1 MSVQQY
7 DTAPE
12 KASKNRLRLWLKLL
26 KTTNLIEDEL
36 RRRLRN
42 EFDRT
47 LPRFDV
53 MSALD
58 RNPDGLK
65 MSEIS
70 RLLQVSNG
78 NVTGIVDRLVKD
90 GLAERCNVPND
101 RRASRVHLTQKGRHE
116 FVSLADEHEKWV
128 DELLGCFDEKEVAIL
143 FRLMDKIQKEAS
155 E

>member
-1 MSVQQY
+1 MSLGQN
-7 DTAPE
+7 
-12 KASKNRLRLWLKLL
+12 ASKNRLRLWLRLL

-42 EFDRT
+42 EFDST

-78 NVTGIVDRLVKD
+78 NVTGIVDRLVDD
-90 GLAERCNVPND
+90 GFAQRRTVPND
-101 RRASRVHLTQKGRHE
+101 RRASRVHLTPKGQQE
-116 FVSLADEHEKWV
+116 FSTYANAHKDWV
-128 DELLGCFDEKEVAIL
+128 NDLLGRMDDAEVTTLFALLDKAFKDETE
-143 FRLMDKIQKEAS
+143 
-155 E
+155 

>member
-1 MSVQQY
+1 MSAGQSNSG
-7 DTAPE
+7 
-12 KASKNRLRLWLKLL
+12 SKNRLRLWLRLL

-42 EFDRT
+42 EFDST

-78 NVTGIVDRLVKD
+78 NVTGIVDRLVED
-90 GLAERCNVPND
+90 GFAERRNVPND
-101 RRASRVHLTQKGRHE
+101 RRASRVHLTDKGRREFLSYAGAHE
-116 FVSLADEHEKWV
+116 QWV
-128 DELLGCFDEKEVAIL
+128 DELLGRMDDQEVTTLFTLLDKVLKEDTA
-143 FRLMDKIQKEAS
+143 
-155 E
+155 

>member
-1 MSVQQY
+1 MSAGQGNSG
-7 DTAPE
+7 
-12 KASKNRLRLWLKLL
+12 SKNRLRLWLRLL

-42 EFDRT
+42 EFDST

-78 NVTGIVDRLVKD
+78 NVTGIVDRLVED
-90 GLAERCNVPND
+90 GFAERRNVPND
-101 RRASRVHLTQKGRHE
+101 RRASRVHLTDKGRLEFLSYAGAHE
-116 FVSLADEHEKWV
+116 QWV
-128 DELLGCFDEKEVAIL
+128 DELLGRMDDQEVTTLFTLLDKVLKEDTA
-143 FRLMDKIQKEAS
+143 
-155 E
+155 